1 MSFSVSS
8 QSLTPKVQIQNK
20 DTLFCF
26 TIPQSKVIAKHLE
39 NSRYCDSV
47 LMQTESEVEL
57 LHQLQAVNDS
67 SLLIMKMK
75 TENQQTVILNQD
87 AVIGDLHLKVQHTEK
102 KLKSERWQKRLFAL
116 GFFVISVV
124 AIVK

>member
-8 QSLTPKVQIQNK
+8 QSLTPKVQVQNK
-20 DTLFCF
+20 DTVFCF

-47 LMQTESEVEL
+47 LMQTESEIEL
-57 LHQLQAVNDS
+57 LHQLEAVNDS

-75 TENQQTVILNQD
+75 TENQQTIILNQETI
-87 AVIGDLHLKVQHTEK
+87 IGDLHLKVQQTEK
-102 KLKSERWQKRLFAL
+102 KLKGERWQKRLFAL